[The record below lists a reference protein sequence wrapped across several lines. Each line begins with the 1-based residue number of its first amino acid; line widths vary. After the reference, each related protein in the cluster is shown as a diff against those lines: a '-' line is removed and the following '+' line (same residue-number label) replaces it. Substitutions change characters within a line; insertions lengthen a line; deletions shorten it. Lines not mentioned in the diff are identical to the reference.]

1 MRVNLLNL
9 FLVVFSVASLTP
21 AQVSHQGMHGD
32 RKQPMDQVGQV
43 NFPTSCS
50 PQVKKKINLAVAW
63 LHSFEYEESERVFAE
78 VAALDPKCGMAYWG
92 IAMSN
97 FHPLW
102 VPPTPAELQKGSA
115 AADKAKL
122 LSASTQRERDY
133 IDAIAI
139 FFKDADRSDH
149 RTRTFAYVDSM
160 KRLSQ
165 ASPTDSEA
173 AIFYALALVTKG
185 TMTRD
190 GRYANEKEAAQILNR
205 LLVRQPQH
213 PGIAHYL
220 IHGYDYP
227 SLAELA
233 LPAARSYARIAP
245 SSAHAQHMPSHIF
258 TRLGLW
264 QEAIKSNLDSHAAA
278 RAYALKHH
286 LKDAWDEQLH
296 AMDYLVYAY
305 LQGAQDKKAMVVLS
319 ELNRIHRVDP
329 LTFKVAYATAAI
341 PARYAL
347 ERRQWKEAANLPL
360 YPAGMPN
367 FPWEKFRWAGS
378 YTHFA
383 RAIGAVRTS
392 DVQSARKELSALTS
406 AQSSLAAAKGE
417 YDWTRDLEIKRQ
429 LVTAWIAYA
438 DGNSEEALRLMRA
451 VADLDDS
458 TEKHPVTPG
467 TLLPARE
474 QLGELLIELKKP
486 AEALVEFEAA
496 LKQTPN
502 RFNALLGAA
511 RAARQSND
519 QKKAAEYYRKLVE
532 VSRFGE
538 SARPELDEARKF
550 LRNGREVDK

>member
-1 MRVNLLNL
+1 MRSYLPII
-9 FLVVFSVASLTP
+9 FALVIAGPSITF
-21 AQVSHQGMHGD
+21 AQHQGMHGD
-32 RKQPMDQVGQV
+32 QSQAAEKLGQV
-43 NFPTSCS
+43 NFQTSCS
-50 PQVKKKINLAVAW
+50 PKVRKPFNLAVAW

-78 VAALDPKCGMAYWG
+78 VAALDSKCGMAYWG

-102 VPPTPAELQKGSA
+102 VPPTSAELQKGSD

-133 IDAIAI
+133 IDAIAV
-139 FFKDADRSDH
+139 FFKDADSVDH

-160 KRLSQ
+160 KKLSQ
-165 ASPTDSEA
+165 ANPTDSEA
-173 AIFYALALVTKG
+173 AILYALALVTKG
-185 TMTRD
+185 TMSRD
-190 GRYANEKEAAQILNR
+190 GSYASEKEAAQILNR

-233 LPAARSYARIAP
+233 LPAARSYAKIAP

-264 QEAIKSNLDSHAAA
+264 QEAIRSNMDSHAAA
-278 RAYALKHH
+278 RAYAVKHH

-305 LQGAQDKKAMVVLS
+305 LQGAEDKKAMGVLS
-319 ELNRIHRVDP
+319 ELNRIQRVDP

-360 YPAGMPN
+360 YPKGMPS
-367 FPWEKFRWAGS
+367 FPWDRFRWAES
-378 YTHFA
+378 HIHFA
-383 RAIGAVRTS
+383 RAIGAVRTG
-392 DVQSARKELSALTS
+392 DVASAKKELEALVL
-406 AQSSLAAAKGE
+406 AQNSLQVRPGDYNWSS
-417 YDWTRDLEIKRQ
+417 DLEIKRQ
-429 LVTAWIAYA
+429 IIVAGIAYA
-438 DGNSEEALRLMRA
+438 EGRKKDALILMRA

-458 TEKHPVTPG
+458 NEKHPVTPG
-467 TLLPARE
+467 TLMPARE
-474 QLGELLIELKKP
+474 QLAELLLESKQP
-486 AEALVEFEAA
+486 GEALIEYEVA
-496 LKQTPN
+496 LKHTPN

-511 RAARQSND
+511 RAASQSSEPR
-519 QKKAAEYYRKLVE
+519 KATEYYRKLVE

-538 SARPELDEARKF
+538 SVRPELAEARKF
-550 LRNGREVDK
+550 LRK